1 MIYKNTIK
9 DMLEDKVNEIFLEFQ
24 KELNILSG
32 DIEPMD
38 AVNLD
43 DSMDA
48 LVESIYEVVSKQW
61 LYADSVSKRLQSV
74 LDSIRKDAS
83 NAVKSDDFSKLKS
96 VTIEYD
102 GVKAILPIQESCD
115 LTSSVDCGLAS
126 MIKCLNEKQ
135 NLAPLESIKSKLVAM
150 QSSLDSDTDKAL
162 ETDDFSNIKTFTVNY
177 KGIKASI
184 PVDLAEYNNCIQG
197 MLKELIEIV
206 DDEELDVRGQL

>member
-9 DMLEDKVNEIFLEFQ
+9 DMLENKVNEIFLEFQ

-43 DSMDA
+43 NSMDA
-48 LVESIYEVVSKQW
+48 LVESIYAVLVNQW
-61 LYADSVSKRLQSV
+61 RCADTARNRLQGV
-74 LDSIRKDAS
+74 LDAIRKDAS
-83 NAVKSDDFSKLKS
+83 NAIKSDDFSKLKS

-126 MIKCLNEKQ
+126 MIRCIDEKQ
-135 NLAPLESIKSKLVAM
+135 NLSPLESLKSKLVDV
-150 QSSLDSDTDKAL
+150 QNSLDSDTIKAL
-162 ETDDFSNIKTFTVNY
+162 DTDDFSNIKTFTVNY

-184 PVDLAEYNNCIQG
+184 PVEFAEYNNCIQG

-206 DDEELDVRGQL
+206 DDEELDVRG